1 MKKLVLLFLCAFS
14 FALLTACNETDD
26 QPESPEVPQ
35 QETPSPSSFF
45 EVMDFEPSGY
55 TPGYRYFLA
64 GSLNETGEITQ
75 IHFDMVS
82 TSNISKRSENYQ
94 MNVTYIMVGGLKDY
108 QTIDIFIGGSTEN
121 IAQAMYSI
129 KGQIKADGSDL
140 LMDLPLLSFFG
151 APVDKE
157 SIPVDEI
164 YQLLST
170 GFDNFDITE
179 ETTVANLL
187 SQVRLYDS
195 ENSVVKNGRKVIGL
209 TGKWGG
215 GTFHEQ
221 LLALESYIVNEALT
235 LEELYTFLTETNQ
248 ADDQERDVVTGV
260 TMMFEPKIIKIVAKA
275 AGIDLWDGEPT
286 VTDAKIEN
294 SNHII
299 TVRIMGYHE
308 MLVEVELSAD
318 KNLVNLTVVEHTE
331 TANIGKDV
339 IDGDFISQ
347 LINADQIDDVE
358 IIAGATKT
366 SQALIDAIKTAI
378 DYLNN

>member
-1 MKKLVLLFLCAFS
+1 MKKLVLLFLCTIS
-14 FALLTACNETDD
+14 FVLLTACTQVEEKGGT
-26 QPESPEVPQ
+26 PEKPE
-35 QETPSPSSFF
+35 QEITSPSSFF

-64 GSLNETGEITQ
+64 GSLNEDGEITQ

-82 TSNISKRSENYQ
+82 TAHISKRSENYQ

-140 LMDLPLLSFFG
+140 LMDLPLLSYFG

-157 SIPVDEI
+157 SIPVNEI

-170 GFDNFDITE
+170 GFDNFDITD

-187 SQVRLYDS
+187 NQVRLYDN
-195 ENSVVKNGRKVIGL
+195 ENSLVKNGRKVIGL

-221 LLALESYIVNEALT
+221 LLALESYIVSEALT
-235 LEELYTFLTETNQ
+235 LRELYTFLSETNQ
-248 ADDQERDVVTGV
+248 ADDQDRDVVAGA
-260 TMMFEPKIIKIVAKA
+260 TMMFEPKIVEIVAQA

-286 VTDAKIEN
+286 ITDERIEN

-308 MLVEVELSAD
+308 MLIEVELTED
-318 KNLVNLTVVEHTE
+318 LELVGIDVLEHTE
-331 TANIGKDV
+331 TANIGQDV

-347 LINADQIDDVE
+347 LISADDFSQVE

-366 SQALIDAIKTAI
+366 SQALIDAITTAI
-378 DYLNN
+378 NHLNN